1 MVTQEK
7 TGKSPLRYPRRR
19 PLLNAMIFTLQ
30 PGDSAYHILLC
41 EKNEQDRDI
50 LICPCPAAE
59 LMIF

>member
-7 TGKSPLRYPRRR
+7 TGKAPAIPRRK

-30 PGDSAYHILLC
+30 PGDSEYHILLC